1 MSGLTRVALLF
12 AGALCCFLSLPGIVR
27 ATAPEFFIV
36 GEVYC
41 EVCRINFINKLS
53 EPMPGAKVKLEC
65 KGEEAGNITYT
76 QEGET
81 NESGQYRLKVEGDHA
96 DEECGITLLKSSRAD
111 CDEIPDE
118 GWASKP
124 SSLITITKNN
134 GFHGST
140 RYANPLGFTKKKA
153 NPDCAELLKEL
164 EINPDHP

>member
-1 MSGLTRVALLF
+1 MSGLKRIEVFLF
-12 AGALCCFLSLPGIVR
+12 AGVLCLLCLPGVAR
-27 ATAPEFFIV
+27 ATAPEFFVV

-41 EVCRINFINKLS
+41 EVCRLNFINKLS

-81 NESGQYRLKVEGDHA
+81 NEGGQYRLKVEGDHEE
-96 DEECGITLLKSSRAD
+96 EECGITLVKSSRAD
-111 CDEIPDE
+111 CNEIPDE

-124 SSLITITKNN
+124 SSLITLTKNN
-134 GFHGST
+134 GFHGSS

-153 NPDCAELLKEL
+153 NPECAELIKEL

>member
-12 AGALCCFLSLPGIVR
+12 VGVLCCFLSLPGVAR

-96 DEECGITLLKSSRAD
+96 DEECGITLVKSSRAD

-124 SSLITITKNN
+124 SSLIKSPRTM
-134 GFHGST
+134 GFMGAHAT
-140 RYANPLGFTKKKA
+140 PI
-153 NPDCAELLKEL
+153 LLASPRRKPTP
-164 EINPDHP
+164 IVQNS